1 MQTMFSRLSVV
12 FALAIFSAPSFGQSS
27 AEEEAHTY
35 LVRGMAAIEMAKSDD
50 ELVAAVEEFKIVAI
64 KIEN

>member
-1 MQTMFSRLSVV
+1 
-12 FALAIFSAPSFGQSS
+12 
-27 AEEEAHTY
+27 
-35 LVRGMAAIEMAKSDD
+35 MAAIEMAKSDD

>member
-1 MQTMFSRLSVV
+1 MLYLPWRFSPPRLSVR
-12 FALAIFSAPSFGQSS
+12 AD